1 MGGQR
6 YISSLAARWGVG
18 GREIS
23 LALLQGGGWGGR
35 DISLAMLQ
43 GEGGGGQRDLVY
55 LNVSL
60 ESVTNIVTIKTSDR
74 NGVSFY
80 RLVEYVGSA
89 DSANRCNETES
100 YDGGGGGGCPGEGV
114 WVCAGVQGGGGDT
127 PPLVSSTRGVS

>member
-1 MGGQR
+1 MGGGGQR
-6 YISSLAARWGVG
+6 DISSLAARWGVG
-18 GREIS
+18 GQRYIS
-23 LALLQGGGWGGR
+23 SHAARWGV
-35 DISLAMLQ
+35 
-43 GEGGGGQRDLVY
+43 GGQRDLVY

-114 WVCAGVQGGGGDT
+114 WVCAGVQGGGGDA
-127 PPLVSSTRGVS
+127 PPLVSSTRGLS